1 MQQQLQIHM
10 WQDFS
15 EGVLNEESGNAKS
28 VTHKIQKHFVKPQQ
42 TDAKRSL
49 KEPMSNRND
58 NSITLSQ
65 RNILHT

>member
-1 MQQQLQIHM
+1 MQQQSQIHM

-15 EGVLNEESGNAKS
+15 DGVLNEESGNAKS
-28 VTHKIQKHFVKPQQ
+28 VTHKIQKNFVKPQQ

-49 KEPMSNRND
+49 KMPMSNRND